1 ARAVRNETPLY
12 DDTEMGIIRDGLDPD
27 LYPNVNWQDEILNK
41 TFWRHTYY
49 VSGRGGSDVARYF
62 LSLGGKNESAAYKV
76 DKNSIYSSN
85 VSYNTYNYRINLD
98 VNLTKSTKVY
108 LGSDGFL
115 SQLNQPGVAN
125 TEYIWGAQ
133 SRLTPLSIPTQYS
146 NGMLPGRGAGELS
159 SPYVMIN
166 HTGKA
171 ANEVYK
177 GKSTL
182 AINQD
187 FSELING
194 LKLRVQG
201 AYDIHSYFNERR
213 SVQPALYNALGR
225 ASDGSLIMQET
236 VQEKKASYSK
246 STRQYRKYHFEAT
259 LNYDRLFGTD
269 HRTSALVYYYI
280 SDSKDTDDAT
290 SNLSAIP
297 LRYQGVSSR
306 FTYGYKDTYL
316 LDVNFGYTGS
326 ENFQPGRQY
335 GFFPSVALGWVPT
348 GYKFIQEALPWLD
361 YLKIRAS
368 YGSVGND
375 RITDVRFPYLT
386 KVNEGTGSA
395 WGVPDIEIIG
405 ETRIGADNLAWE
417 KAIKSNVGIEGKL
430 FNNKIDFV
438 VDIFHDQRN
447 GIFQQRV
454 QVPEFVGVVSN
465 PYANVGKMKSYGAD
479 GNISFTQDFTPDF
492 GFTLR
497 GNFTYSKNK
506 VQNWE
511 QAYLEY
517 PYLEYNNFPYNS
529 IRGYQA
535 VGLFK
540 DEDDIKY
547 SPKQTFGEVMPG
559 DIKYK
564 DINGDGMVD
573 KLDMVPLTHSTY
585 PLLMYGLG
593 AEIRYKNL
601 TLGVLFKGTGKT
613 SFFYVGQKTTVNDE
627 TRLNGMGYMPFFEGN
642 TGNVL
647 TLAANP
653 VNRWIPRD
661 YAIAHGIDPSL
672 AENPNARFPR
682 LQYGNNSNNSQLS
695 TFWQGDSRYIRL
707 QEITLNYHLAT
718 AFLRRI
724 GVSSLDI
731 QFVGNNLY
739 VWDKVKLFDPEQA
752 RWNGRVYPIPS
763 TYSLQLYVNL

>member
-1 ARAVRNETPLY
+1 
-12 DDTEMGIIRDGLDPD
+12 M
-27 LYPNVNWQDEILNK
+27 
-41 TFWRHTYY
+41 
-49 VSGRGGSDVARYF
+49 ARYF

-348 GYKFIQEALPWLD
+348 GYKFIQDRTKARLTIQKAQGHPMSLRLSMD
-361 YLKIRAS
+361 GGRAVPSVFYLAPHVI
-368 YGSVGND
+368 
-375 RITDVRFPYLT
+375 
-386 KVNEGTGSA
+386 
-395 WGVPDIEIIG
+395 
-405 ETRIGADNLAWE
+405 
-417 KAIKSNVGIEGKL
+417 
-430 FNNKIDFV
+430 
-438 VDIFHDQRN
+438 
-447 GIFQQRV
+447 
-454 QVPEFVGVVSN
+454 
-465 PYANVGKMKSYGAD
+465 
-479 GNISFTQDFTPDF
+479 
-492 GFTLR
+492 
-497 GNFTYSKNK
+497 
-506 VQNWE
+506 
-511 QAYLEY
+511 
-517 PYLEYNNFPYNS
+517 
-529 IRGYQA
+529 
-535 VGLFK
+535 GLF
-540 DEDDIKY
+540 
-547 SPKQTFGEVMPG
+547 QMC
-559 DIKYK
+559 
-564 DINGDGMVD
+564 
-573 KLDMVPLTHSTY
+573 
-585 PLLMYGLG
+585 
-593 AEIRYKNL
+593 
-601 TLGVLFKGTGKT
+601 VLWF
-613 SFFYVGQKTTVNDE
+613 
-627 TRLNGMGYMPFFEGN
+627 
-642 TGNVL
+642 
-647 TLAANP
+647 
-653 VNRWIPRD
+653 NR
-661 YAIAHGIDPSL
+661 
-672 AENPNARFPR
+672 
-682 LQYGNNSNNSQLS
+682 
-695 TFWQGDSRYIRL
+695 
-707 QEITLNYHLAT
+707 
-718 AFLRRI
+718 
-724 GVSSLDI
+724 
-731 QFVGNNLY
+731 
-739 VWDKVKLFDPEQA
+739 
-752 RWNGRVYPIPS
+752 
-763 TYSLQLYVNL
+763 